1 MAPQPPAAPSAPALK
16 LEGLNRTP
24 IGAAAVPFPT
34 SILTAKF
41 RRGGPALATTGSSQ
55 DNSRL
60 FAFPQWVLIF
70 EQSVNHKRGPR
81 SWPQIGAAATW
92 LLCVVGVGLSPIL
105 SFWMAGTLG
114 RFLRRKLRQRL
125 ETAPRSEGEQAARNP
140 NGWPRPRVH
149 TAYRSRDCDRRSGG
163 SWRIPSGPTAAS
175 VSNRPRL
182 CENSEIV

>member
-1 MAPQPPAAPSAPALK
+1 MAPVSI
-16 LEGLNRTP
+16 NF
-24 IGAAAVPFPT
+24 GAQNCGAVPRP
-34 SILTAKF
+34 L
-41 RRGGPALATTGSSQ
+41 
-55 DNSRL
+55 SRTRVRPGWSKIIKI
-60 FAFPQWVLIF
+60 FQWALIF

-149 TAYRSRDCDRRSGG
+149 TAYRSRDCDRRPRTILRGQAPGRNDITWPDFTFRLRDLHESVTGR
-163 SWRIPSGPTAAS
+163 RIVFFGLGYRAEPNYRGIP
-175 VSNRPRL
+175 
-182 CENSEIV
+182 